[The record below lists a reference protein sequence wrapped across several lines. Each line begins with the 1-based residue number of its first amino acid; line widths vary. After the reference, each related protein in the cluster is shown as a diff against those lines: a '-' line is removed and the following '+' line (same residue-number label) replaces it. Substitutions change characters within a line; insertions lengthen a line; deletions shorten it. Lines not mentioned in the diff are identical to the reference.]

1 MNAPSLNVPPA
12 VFAKQMDFIKGHF
25 NIIDPDQLLEGG
37 FEQPAA
43 LVTFDD
49 GMLGYFE
56 DAVPIMAE
64 REIPSIN
71 FLNMDTIEGEVSWA
85 GLVTYLA
92 EHDTRFQAKIAE
104 HLGNSPINTTTIQ
117 PDLVREYLSNMGSE
131 TIDRTV
137 KSYTGAIAARLDL
150 EAVQDSRF
158 VFFGNHLANHY
169 SAPTLATGELVRQ
182 YRSNQERINRYP
194 NGRAMFAYPHGCFV
208 NDQSDLLRSLGARG
222 VFYSSEGINRNV
234 QDHVYNRLSVYSSMT
249 RVEDLLGQIQWMGLK
264 RLVKKKLIGKTV

>member
-1 MNAPSLNVPPA
+1 MNAPSLNVPPE

-56 DAVPIMAE
+56 NAVPIMAE

-71 FLNMDTIEGEVSWA
+71 FLNMDTIEGDVSWA

-92 EHDTRFQAKIAE
+92 KYDTTFQAKIAGP
-104 HLGNSPINTTTIQ
+104 LGNAPLDTTTIQ
-117 PDLVREYLSNMGSE
+117 PDLVRDCLSSMDSE
-131 TIDRTV
+131 SIDRTV
-137 KSYTGAIAARLDL
+137 KSFTGVIATHPDL

-158 VFFGNHLANHY
+158 VFLGNHLANHY
-169 SAPTLATGELVRQ
+169 SAPTLARDELVRE
-182 YRSNQERINRYP
+182 YRSNQERIDRYP
-194 NGRAMFAYPHGCFV
+194 NGRAMFAFPHGCFIS
-208 NDQSDLLRSLGARG
+208 DQSELLRSIGARG
-222 VFYSSEGINRNV
+222 VFFSSEGINRDV
-234 QDHVYNRLSVYSSMT
+234 RDSVYNRLSVYSSMT
-249 RVEDLLGQIQWMGLK
+249 RVEDLLGQIQWMRLK
-264 RLVKKKLIGKTV
+264 RLLSKKLSGSTA